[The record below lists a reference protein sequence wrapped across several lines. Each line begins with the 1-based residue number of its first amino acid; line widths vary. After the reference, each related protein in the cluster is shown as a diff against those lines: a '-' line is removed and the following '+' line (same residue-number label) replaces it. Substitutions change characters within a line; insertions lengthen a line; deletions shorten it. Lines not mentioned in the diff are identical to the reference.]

1 MAIQLKNTPLN
12 PLSRGETNNY
22 DVIIIGGGA
31 AGIFAAINIANKNK
45 ALKVLV
51 LEKSTNLLAK
61 VKVSGGGRCN
71 VTHACFEPKEL
82 VKFYPR
88 GQKELLGPFHQFQPG
103 DTIAWFADRGVEL
116 KIEDDGRM
124 FPITDNSQTIIDCF
138 LDEIEKNNIEIR
150 YSSKVIKIVKADQQ
164 FTIELETE
172 TLSCTNLV
180 IATGGF
186 NKVESYSFIV
196 DLGHS
201 IIPPNPSLFTFNLP
215 KNELLN
221 LQGLVANVEI
231 KILGSKFIEQ
241 GPLLI
246 THWGVSGPAVLKLS
260 SWAARFLSEK
270 NYEFDF
276 MIDWLQ
282 AKHDDESLKELF
294 NTWRQENG
302 NKKVSNQFNFDIPN
316 KLKTYLLQKAAI
328 DNDTKWAE
336 VSKKQLNKLIEVLI
350 RDIYHS
356 KGKTTF
362 KQEFVSCGGVK
373 LNEINFKTMESR
385 IVPNLYLAG
394 EVLDIDALTGGFNF
408 QAAWTGA
415 WIISESISS

>member
-1 MAIQLKNTPLN
+1 MKNQI
-12 PLSRGETNNY
+12 

-31 AGIFAAINIANKNK
+31 AGIFAAINIGASNSN
-45 ALKVLV
+45 LKVLV
-51 LEKSTNLLAK
+51 LEKSTKLLSK

-71 VTHACFEPKEL
+71 VTHACFDPKEL

-88 GQKELLGPFHQFQPG
+88 GEKELLGPFHQFQPG

-124 FPITDNSQTIIDCF
+124 FPVTNDSQTIIDCF
-138 LDEIEKNNIEIR
+138 NKEIEKYNIEIR
-150 YSSKVIKIVKADQQ
+150 YQSAVDKIEK
-164 FTIELETE
+164 LETE
-172 TLSCTNLV
+172 FKLHLNSGSINCNHLI

-186 NKVESYSFIV
+186 HKIEGYNFFSE
-196 DLGHS
+196 LGHR
-201 IIPPNPSLFTFNLP
+201 IISPNPSLFTFNIP
-215 KNELLN
+215 KDELLT
-221 LQGLVANVEI
+221 LQGLVTNIEI

-260 SWAARFLSEK
+260 SWAARLLNEK

-276 MIDWLQ
+276 MVNWIPSYG
-282 AKHDDESLKELF
+282 DDSLKELF
-294 NTWRQENG
+294 NSYKQKFG
-302 NKKVSNQFNFDIPN
+302 SKKVMNQFELDIPK
-316 KLKTYLLQKAAI
+316 KLKHFLLQKAGI
-328 DNDTKWAE
+328 SSDLKWAD
-336 VSKKQLNKLIEVLI
+336 VNKKQLNKLIQLLTA
-350 RDIYHS
+350 DIYHS

-373 LNEINFKTMESR
+373 LNEINFKTMESKL
-385 IVPNLYLAG
+385 VSNLYFAG

-408 QAAWTGA
+408 QNAWTTS
-415 WIISESISS
+415 WIAAQNISKS

>member
-1 MAIQLKNTPLN
+1 MENK
-12 PLSRGETNNY
+12 Y

-31 AGIFAAINIANKNK
+31 AGIFTAINIANKNN

-51 LEKSTNLLAK
+51 LEKSTNLLSK

-103 DTIAWFADRGVEL
+103 DTIAWFAERGVEL

-124 FPITDNSQTIIDCF
+124 FPVTDNSQTIIDCF
-138 LDEIEKNNIEIR
+138 LAEIERNKIEVR
-150 YSSKVIKIVKADQQ
+150 YSSKVTKIVKTNEQ
-164 FTIELETE
+164 FTIELENE
-172 TLSCTNLV
+172 TLSCKDLV

-186 NKVESYSFIV
+186 NKVEGYSFIAE
-196 DLGHS
+196 LGHS
-201 IIPPNPSLFTFNLP
+201 IITPNPSLFTFNLP
-215 KNELLN
+215 KNDLLN

-231 KILGSKFIEQ
+231 KILGSKFFDQ

-260 SWAARFLSEK
+260 SWAARFLNEK
-270 NYEFDF
+270 NYEFNF
-276 MIDWLQ
+276 MVDWLQ
-282 AKHDDESLKELF
+282 SKYDDESLKEIF

-302 NKKVSNQFNFDIPN
+302 SKKVINQFDFDIPN
-316 KLKTYLLQKAAI
+316 KLKLYLLQKAEI
-328 DNDTKWAE
+328 DNETKWAD

-350 RDIYHS
+350 RDIYPS

-373 LNEINFKTMESR
+373 LNEVNFKTMESK

-415 WIISESISS
+415 WIISENFNE